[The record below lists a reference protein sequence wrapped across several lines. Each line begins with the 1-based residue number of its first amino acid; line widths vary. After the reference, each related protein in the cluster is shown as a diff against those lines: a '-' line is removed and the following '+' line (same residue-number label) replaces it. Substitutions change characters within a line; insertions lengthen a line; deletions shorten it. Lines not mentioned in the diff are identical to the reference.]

1 MREFYSMLIQIYLSL
16 GEQLAEE
23 KAEFRHYLVL
33 FDGFIVLL
41 NRIEADFLVILLK
54 SSDVLPSLGELS
66 FLHALAD
73 VPVKAKNHKGNVL
86 FSEEQTKII
95 FGASS

>member
-33 FDGFIVLL
+33 LDGFIVLL

-54 SSDVLPSLGELS
+54 SRDVLPSLGELS
-66 FLHALAD
+66 LLHALAD
-73 VPVKAKNHKGNVL
+73 VPDATSQYIRSQILYKCCTN
-86 FSEEQTKII
+86 Q
-95 FGASS
+95 

>member
-1 MREFYSMLIQIYLSL
+1 MLIQIYLSL

-33 FDGFIVLL
+33 LDGFVVLL
-41 NRIEADFLVILLK
+41 DRIKADFLVILLK

-66 FLHALAD
+66 LLHALAD
-73 VPVKAKNHKGNVL
+73 VPDATSQYIRSQILYKCCTN
-86 FSEEQTKII
+86 Q
-95 FGASS
+95 